1 MPKLLTMFTFHSEVI
16 SDQKYEN
23 LWILKNAGTVSIYLQ
38 SRPRYC
44 FESAF
49 LKFLRNSKS
58 YKTEDP
64 CAGTEGGSDRIGVGS
79 AWVIY
84 IALYHI
90 IFYRLTLYH
99 LFTSPSL
106 NLFLGLIGYDKSV
119 ARACWVWDFRLFLL
133 CSLPVAPPLVL
144 LSPTNRR
151 EAWV

>member
-44 FESAF
+44 LESAF

-106 NLFLGLIGYDKSV
+106 NLLLGLLGCDQGAV
-119 ARACWVWDFRLFLL
+119 RACWERDCRFFLS
-133 CSLPVAPPLVL
+133 CSLLAVPPLVL
-144 LSPTNRR
+144 LSPTSRR
-151 EAWV
+151 ETWS